1 MSRQLLLDGPDLE
14 SLMARVRREHGPT
27 ARIVK
32 AERVRSGGIGGF
44 FAREYFEVTV
54 DVPDLNGV
62 HARTTARAPEVPR
75 PRVRGLAD
83 LLDAADAAEQGA
95 LERSTTA
102 QAHAPVEGPALSTT
116 GDTFASVLDSV
127 RNLAVGTGVVSEPEG
142 FVAARPRSV
151 SRDDVVL
158 GRLPD
163 DQPARAAG
171 DGHDVR
177 TDVRH
182 EASRLDPS
190 APEVVPSAVVGTAR
204 ASVVTR
210 SSGSTVSEL
219 LDVGVPIELLRD
231 VAGHVDAAPGL
242 RLPLSEIFMHVPRA
256 PRPLRAPG
264 AVVVVA
270 GAGQLAVDAAR
281 VIARRLGISDA
292 DVALAGDFTVESGAG
307 RWVISAAAARKL
319 ATEAGRAGLPLV
331 VALCVSSERYARA
344 EAADFLEDLDAD
356 QLWAAVEA
364 DRSAKDTTR
373 WLGAVGR
380 DLEFDALAVSKVAE
394 STAPAQVLSY
404 GVPVGFLDGLPAS
417 APVWAA
423 TLAEHLED
431 AVWD

>member
-54 DVPDLNGV
+54 DVPDPNGV

-95 LERSTTA
+95 LERSTTG
-102 QAHAPVEGPALSTT
+102 QTHAPVEGPALSTT

-190 APEVVPSAVVGTAR
+190 APEVVPSSAVGTAT

-219 LDVGVPIELLRD
+219 LDVGVPIELLRE
-231 VAGHVDAAPGL
+231 VASHVDAAPGL

-256 PRPLRAPG
+256 PRPVRKPG

>member
-1 MSRQLLLDGPDLE
+1 
-14 SLMARVRREHGPT
+14 MARVRREHGPT

-54 DVPDLNGV
+54 DVPDPSGV
-62 HARTTARAPEVPR
+62 DPRTTARVPEVPR
-75 PRVRGLAD
+75 PRVRGIAD
-83 LLDAADAAEQGA
+83 LLDAADDAERGA
-95 LERSTTA
+95 VERSATGA
-102 QAHAPVEGPALSTT
+102 QAHRPVDGPALSTT
-116 GDTFASVLDSV
+116 GETFASVLDSV
-127 RNLAVGTGVVSEPEG
+127 RSLAVGTGVVSEPEG
-142 FVAARPRSV
+142 FVPARPRTV

-158 GRLPD
+158 TRASDAPT
-163 DQPARAAG
+163 ARAAG
-171 DGHDVR
+171 DGRDER
-177 TDVRH
+177 TDVRQ
-182 EASRLDPS
+182 EAFRLDPD
-190 APEVVPSAVVGTAR
+190 APEVVPATAVGTAK

-210 SSGSTVSEL
+210 SSGSTVTEL
-219 LDVGVPIELLRD
+219 LDVGVPIELLRE

-256 PRPLRAPG
+256 PRPLRKPG
-264 AVVVVA
+264 AIVVVA

-281 VIARRLGISDA
+281 VIARRLGITEA
-292 DVALAGDFTVESGAG
+292 DVALAGDFTVEHGAG

-319 ATEAGRAGLPLV
+319 ATDAGRAGLPLV

-373 WLGAVGR
+373 WLKAVGR
-380 DLEFDALAVSKVAE
+380 QLEFDALAVSKVAE
-394 STAPAQVLSY
+394 SSSPAQVLSY